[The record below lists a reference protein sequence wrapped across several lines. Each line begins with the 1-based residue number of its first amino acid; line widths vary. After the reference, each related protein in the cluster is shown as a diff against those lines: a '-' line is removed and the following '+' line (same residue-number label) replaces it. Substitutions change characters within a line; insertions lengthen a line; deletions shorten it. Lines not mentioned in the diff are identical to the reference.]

1 MAFPADFFYFVISG
15 FVLMLIPIGLISW
28 FQSGFFFPWIRT
40 RASRGKKIL
49 IKQRGKVRDHFT
61 TGKIDGDFLIFGKEE
76 HKKRILIDK
85 INIYTCWGVSVVD
98 IDESSNNLATVDYTV
113 SEGFDA
119 EKYESLYTRTLYRP
133 LLDEGGRDMLILVL
147 IIIII
152 IAVAVVGFL
161 TWTVGQQVASI
172 GGGTVTSIV

>member
-15 FVLMLIPIGLISW
+15 IILMIIPLLVVAW
-28 FQSGFFFPWIRT
+28 FQAGFFTKWLKT
-40 RASRGKKIL
+40 RASRGKRIL
-49 IKQRGKVRDHFT
+49 IKQRGKVRDHFD
-61 TGKIDGDFLIFGKEE
+61 TGLIHGDFLIFGKEE
-76 HKKRILIDK
+76 HKKRILIGK
-85 INIYTCWGVSVVD
+85 INIYSCWGVSVVD

-147 IIIII
+147 IIVII